1 MAHEEVVQ
9 RYSGLARAALT
20 GETVVDRATDAFD
33 QGRFGTAGY
42 DDTSGLPGGALRAGL
57 GPGNSAMVQAAKS
70 AIGPGLEIRPMRDAD
85 AEQVLAIYQLGLD
98 TGQASFETT
107 APSWADFTA
116 SRPAHLRHIAV
127 DTETGDV
134 LAWVAAAPI
143 SSRPVYAGVVE
154 HSIYV
159 HPGCQAH
166 GIGRSLL
173 AAFIAASEE
182 AGVWTIQSGIFPEN
196 AASLSLHQALGFR
209 VVGTRERMGRHHGAW
224 RDVLLIERRS
234 PVTGA

>member
-9 RYSGLARAALT
+9 RH
-20 GETVVDRATDAFD
+20 
-33 QGRFGTAGY
+33 
-42 DDTSGLPGGALRAGL
+42 SGLPDGALRAGL
-57 GPGNSAMVQAAKS
+57 GC
-70 AIGPGLEIRPMRDAD
+70 GLELRPMRDAD

-107 APSWADFTA
+107 APNWEGFTA
-116 SRPAHLRHIAV
+116 SRPANLRHVAV

-134 LAWVAAAPI
+134 LGWVAASPV
-143 SSRPVYAGVVE
+143 SGRPVYAGVVE

-173 AAFIAASEE
+173 VAFIAAAED
-182 AGVWTIQSGIFPEN
+182 AGLWTIQSGIFPEN
-196 AASLSLHQALGFR
+196 AASLSLHRALGFR
-209 VVGTRERMGRHHGAW
+209 VVGTRERMGRHHGLW

-234 PVTGA
+234 AVAGA